1 MSGQDQRRE
10 QVPEQLKA
18 AARKSPNFG
27 RLYAMQPL
35 LAIYGSQ
42 AEQSVFTNPNVSYVA
57 SGQFGEV
64 LAEELV
70 QRTGVRVEGARQID
84 RLVGLQRAGLLPGR
98 TRDAFDT
105 LRRGRNDA
113 AHNHLFD
120 TSKALKAVEL
130 CFQLGQFFS
139 RAIDGVREISAFVP
153 PRLPSDVTAE
163 PAELEELR
171 EALGH
176 HQRTLAESR
185 TRLGEAGDRLE
196 AERRGREEAE
206 KLSAAAEQAR
216 AESEALAASYREEI
230 EQLRSEQ
237 QSRYNQER
245 LKPRPVAAAA
255 REAIVTRA
263 QRPEPLNEVQARVR
277 IDVMLAQA
285 GWTVQDRADLNPLAS
300 QGVAVREFTL
310 ATGRADYVLY
320 VDGMIVGVIEA
331 KREGTALAGALAQN
345 ERYAA
350 GVLKEHSMAVWRQ
363 QEPFAFRYA
372 TTGAETFFINVLDP
386 YARSRPVFAFHRPA
400 TFAAWMKRA
409 TEHPEAPTFRA
420 ALRSALPPLETHG
433 LRVAQQDAVTG
444 LEHSLGQDKPRALIQ
459 MATGAGKTFTA
470 VTEAYRLL
478 KHANASRVLFLVD
491 RNNLGRQAKAEFD
504 KYRTPD
510 ENRKF
515 TDLYNVDTLGRA
527 GLQGTSAVVVCTI
540 QRMYSLL
547 KGEPLE
553 DTNEAEDREDSS
565 TLDENYMT
573 DDPVTVEYNPD
584 VPIESFDVIV
594 IDECHRSI
602 YGLWRGVLDYF
613 DAHLVGLTATPTRQT
628 RGFFDNNLVSEYTY
642 EQAVADGVNVDFDV
656 VTMDTSVREAGGAKI
671 DKGTTV
677 RIRDRKTRAQ
687 RLEELDEDFT
697 YTVGQIGRTVITEDE
712 IRAVLTSYRNNWQR
726 WFPGRA
732 ELPKTLVFAA
742 SDDHADEVLKQVK
755 EVFGRGD
762 AFAKKITYR
771 SRDKGDDPE
780 QLINNLRNSPLLRV
794 AVTVDMIAT
803 GTDVRALEC
812 VIFLRAV
819 RSPVL
824 FEQMKGRGS
833 RTIDADEL
841 KAVTPEPAADL
852 AKDRFVLVDAVGVTA
867 SPLVDTRPMLPPDTG
882 SVGLGKLMDKAGSR
896 SLTAEE
902 AETLGRRL
910 ARLDRKLT
918 KEEREQIEHASG
930 GVPLGKLVREIT
942 EAVDVDT
949 QDRLYREGGADH
961 ARRKVQDA
969 VEVLTTHP
977 ELRKLI
983 VGIKQQHDLTYDAT
997 TEVTLRLTE
1006 VPREE
1011 RAEKELAEWRR
1022 LLESRK
1028 SDEQAAEAIALHVIL
1043 GSGSRVRPQE
1053 ARAHLRELL
1062 ATIKATKRTWTP
1074 KVIWDHYD
1082 LLGKASESLSKSA
1095 GLGDLMNLVRYTL
1108 GADDELRPY
1117 RTVVEER
1124 FEGWLLR
1131 QSQAGVEFTEGQ
1143 MWWLDRIKDA
1153 IAVDVGMERE
1163 DFSHPPFSAEGG
1175 GGAFAKAFGDKTRA
1189 LELLDELNREL
1200 A

>member
-1 MSGQDQRRE
+1 MSGQARRRE

-35 LAIYGSQ
+35 LAIYGAQ

-57 SGQFGEV
+57 SGQFGEL
-64 LAEELV
+64 LAAELV
-70 QRTGVRVEGARQID
+70 QRAGVRIEGTRQID
-84 RLVGLQRAGLLPGR
+84 RLAGLQRAGLLPGR

-139 RAIDGVREISAFVP
+139 RAIDNVREIAAFVP
-153 PRLPSDVTAE
+153 PQLPSEV
-163 PAELEELR
+163 PGGSAELAELR

-176 HQRTLAESR
+176 YQRTLAESQ
-185 TRLGEAGDRLE
+185 TRLSQVGDRLE

-206 KLSAAAEQAR
+206 RLTEAAERAR
-216 AESEALAASYREEI
+216 AESEAEVARHRDEI
-230 EQLRSEQ
+230 ERLRRAYQ
-237 QSRYNQER
+237 DRYDQAR
-245 LKPRPVAAAA
+245 LKPRPVTVNA
-255 REAIVTRA
+255 REAIVERA
-263 QRPEPLNEVQARVR
+263 QKPEPLNEVQARVR
-277 IDVMLAQA
+277 IDEMLTQA
-285 GWTVQDRADLNPLAS
+285 GWTVQNYGDLNPLAS

-345 ERYAA
+345 ERYAG
-350 GVLKEHSMAVWRQ
+350 GVLKEHSMAVWRE

-372 TTGAETFFINVLDP
+372 TTGAETFFLNRLDP
-386 YARSRPVFAFHRPA
+386 HARSRQVFAFHRPES
-400 TFAAWMKRA
+400 FAAWMKRA
-409 TEHPEAPTFRA
+409 TEHPDTPTFRA
-420 ALRSALPPLETHG
+420 ALRTALPVLESHD
-433 LRVAQQDAVTG
+433 LRTAQEEAVVG
-444 LEHSLGQDKPRALIQ
+444 LESSLAQDKPRALIQ
-459 MATGAGKTFTA
+459 MATGAGKTYTA
-470 VTEAYRLL
+470 VTESYRLL
-478 KHANASRVLFLVD
+478 KHARARRILFLVD

-504 KYRTPD
+504 RYKAPD

-515 TDLYNVDTLGRA
+515 TDLYNVDSLGRS
-527 GLQGTSAVVVCTI
+527 GLQETSSVVVSTI
-540 QRMYSLL
+540 QRMYALL

-553 DTNEAEDREDSS
+553 DTAEAEDREDSS

-573 DDPVTVEYNPD
+573 DRPVTVEYNPA
-584 VPIESFDVIV
+584 VPIESFDLIV

-628 RGFFDNNLVSEYTY
+628 KGFFDGNMVSEYTY

-656 VTMDTSVREAGGAKI
+656 VTMDSSIREDGGAKI
-671 DKGTTV
+671 EKGTTV

-687 RLEELDEDFT
+687 RYEELDEDFT
-697 YTVGQIGRTVITEDE
+697 YTVGQIGRTVIAEDE
-712 IRAVLTSYRNNWQR
+712 IRAVLTAYKNNWQR
-726 WFPGRA
+726 WFPGRT

-780 QLINNLRNSPLLRV
+780 QLVNDLRNSPLLRV

-803 GTDVRALEC
+803 GTDVKALEC

-824 FEQMKGRGS
+824 FEQMKGRGA
-833 RTIDADEL
+833 RTIDADDL
-841 KAVTPEPAADL
+841 KAVTPDPVADL

-867 SPLVDTRPMLPPDTG
+867 SPLVDTRPMLPPDGG
-882 SVGLGKLMDKAGSR
+882 SLSLAKLMDKAGSR
-896 SLTAEE
+896 SLTAEQ

-918 KEEREQIEHASG
+918 KEERERIEQASG
-930 GVPLGKLVREIT
+930 GVPLADMVRKIT
-942 EAVDVDT
+942 DAVDVDT
-949 QDRLYREGGADH
+949 QDRAYREGGADH
-961 ARRKVQDA
+961 ARRLVHDS
-969 VEVLTTHP
+969 VETLTTHP

-983 VGIKQQHDLTYDAT
+983 IGIKQQHDLTYDAT
-997 TEVTLRLTE
+997 TEVTLKMDE

-1011 RAEKELAEWRR
+1011 RAAKELAEWRQ
-1022 LLESRK
+1022 LLDSRK
-1028 SDEQAAEAIALHVIL
+1028 RDETAAEAVALQVIL
-1043 GSGSRVRPQE
+1043 GSGSRVRPRE
-1053 ARAHLRELL
+1053 ARAHLKELMT
-1062 ATIKATKRTWTP
+1062 AIKATKRNWTP
-1074 KVIWDHYD
+1074 KVIWDHYE
-1082 LLGKASESLSKSA
+1082 LVGEGAESLSQTA

-1108 GADDELRPY
+1108 GADDQLRPY
-1117 RTVVEER
+1117 RSVVEER

-1131 QSQAGVEFTEGQ
+1131 QRQAGAEFTDDQ
-1143 MWWLDRIKDA
+1143 LWWLHRIKDA
-1153 IAVDVGMERE
+1153 IVVDLGMERE
-1163 DFSHPPFSAEGG
+1163 DFGHMPFTEKGG
-1175 GGAFAKAFGDKTRA
+1175 GPGFVNAFGGRNQA

>member
-1 MSGQDQRRE
+1 MSGQARRRE
-10 QVPEQLKA
+10 QVPEQLKV
-18 AARKSPNFG
+18 AARRSPNFG
-27 RLYAMQPL
+27 RLYTMQPL

-70 QRTGVRVEGARQID
+70 QRAGVRIEGTRQVD
-84 RLVGLQRAGLLPGR
+84 RLAGLQRAGLLPGR

-120 TSKALKAVEL
+120 TSKALRAVEL

-153 PRLPSDVTAE
+153 PRLPSDVAAG

-185 TRLGEAGDRLE
+185 TRLGEVGDRLE

-206 KLSAAAEQAR
+206 KLTAAAEQAR
-216 AESEALAASYREEI
+216 AELEALAASYREEI
-230 EQLRSEQ
+230 ERLRSEQ
-237 QSRYNQER
+237 RSRYNQER

-255 REAIVTRA
+255 REAIVARA

-277 IDVMLAQA
+277 IDEILAAA
-285 GWTVQDRADLNPLAS
+285 GWTVQDKSDLNPLAS

-350 GVLKEHSMAVWRQ
+350 GVLKEHSLAVWHED
-363 QEPFAFRYA
+363 EPFAFRYA
-372 TTGAETFFINVLDP
+372 TTGAETFFINLLDP
-386 YARSRPVFAFHRPA
+386 HARSRPVFAFHRPE
-400 TFAAWMKRA
+400 TIAAWMKRT
-409 TEHPEAPTFRA
+409 TERPDAPTFRA
-420 ALRSALPPLETHG
+420 ALRTGLPVLETHD
-433 LRVAQQDAVTG
+433 LRAAQEEAIIG
-444 LEHSLGQDKPRALIQ
+444 LEYSLGQDKPRALIQ
-459 MATGAGKTFTA
+459 MATGAGKTYTA

-478 KHANASRVLFLVD
+478 KHAGAGRILFLVD

-504 KYRTPD
+504 KYRAPD

-515 TDLYNVDTLGRA
+515 TDLYNVDTLGRT
-527 GLQGTSAVVVCTI
+527 GLQETSAVVVSTI

-553 DTNEAEDREDSS
+553 DTGEAEDREDAS

-573 DDPVTVEYNPD
+573 DRPVSVEYNAD

-628 RGFFDNNLVSEYTY
+628 KGFFDNNLVSEYTY

-677 RIRDRKTRAQ
+677 RIRDRKTRTQ
-687 RLEELDEDFT
+687 RYEELDEDFA

-712 IRAVLTSYRNNWQR
+712 IRAVLTAYKNNWQR

-780 QLINNLRNSPLLRV
+780 QLVNDLRNSPLLRV

-841 KAVTPEPAADL
+841 KAVTPEAATDL

-867 SPLVDTRPMLPPDTG
+867 SPLVDSRPMLPPDTG
-882 SVGLGKLMDKAGSR
+882 ALSTDKLMDKAGSR
-896 SLTAEE
+896 SLTAEQ

-918 KEEREQIEHASG
+918 EEEREQIKQASG
-930 GVPLGKLVREIT
+930 GVPLGELVRRISD
-942 EAVDVDT
+942 AVDVDT
-949 QDRLYREGGADH
+949 QDRAYREGGADQ
-961 ARRKVQDA
+961 ARRLVQDA

-997 TEVTLRLTE
+997 TEVGIRLTE

-1011 RAEKELAEWRR
+1011 RAERELGEWRQ
-1022 LLESRK
+1022 LLDSRRR
-1028 SDEQAAEAIALHVIL
+1028 DEQAAEAIALQVIL

-1131 QSQAGVEFTEGQ
+1131 QDQAGVEFTEDQ
-1143 MWWLDRIKDA
+1143 QWWLHRIKDA

-1163 DFSHPPFSAEGG
+1163 DFSHLPFSAKGG
-1175 GGAFAKAFGDKTRA
+1175 GRGFANAFGDKGRA
-1189 LELLDELNREL
+1189 LELLDELNQEL